1 MSTAHPLHCPNVTAA
16 LAAFRAGRPVLL
28 LDDDDREDEADIIAA
43 AENISL
49 QTMAMMIRDCS
60 GIVCLCLDEAT
71 VDALALAPMVQHNQ
85 ARHGT
90 GFTVTIEA
98 AEGITTGVSA
108 QDRITTIQAALASSA
123 SERRIVSPG
132 HVFPLRARDGGVL
145 TRRGHTEGSVDL
157 ARLAGLRPAA
167 VLCELMNPDGSMA
180 RGEQVAAYARQH
192 DLPVLTI
199 EELARYRLALRAR
212 QAEAVV

>member
-1 MSTAHPLHCPNVTAA
+1 MSPLHRQQFPNVAA
-16 LAAFRAGRPVLL
+16 AIAAFQAGKPVLL

-43 AENISL
+43 AENLSL

-71 VDALALAPMVQHNQ
+71 VDALQLAPMVQNNQ

-108 QDRITTIQAALASSA
+108 QDRLTTVEAALRSTA
-123 SERRIVSPG
+123 SERHIVSPG
-132 HVFPLRARDGGVL
+132 HVFPLRARNGGVL
-145 TRRGHTEGSVDL
+145 TRRGHTEGTVDI
-157 ARLAGLRPAA
+157 ARLAGLRPAG

-180 RGEQVAAYARQH
+180 RGEQVTVYARQYS
-192 DLPVLTI
+192 LPMLAI
-199 EELARYRLALRAR
+199 DELARYR
-212 QAEAVV
+212 EAVRVEAPVAV

>member
-1 MSTAHPLHCPNVTAA
+1 MSPMHHKQFPNVAA
-16 LAAFRAGRPVLL
+16 AIAAFQAGKPVLL

-71 VDALALAPMVQHNQ
+71 VDDLQLAPMVQNNQ

-108 QDRITTIQAALASSA
+108 QDRITTIAAALRSTG
-123 SERRIVSPG
+123 EQRQIVSPG
-132 HVFPLRARDGGVL
+132 HVFPLRARNGGVL
-145 TRRGHTEGSVDL
+145 TRRGHTEGTVDL
-157 ARLAGLRPAA
+157 ARLAGLRPAG
-167 VLCELMNPDGSMA
+167 VLCELMNPDGTMA
-180 RGEQVAAYARQH
+180 RGDEVALYARENH
-192 DLPVLTI
+192 MPMLTI
-199 EELARYRLALRAR
+199 DELARYREALAVL
-212 QAEAVV
+212 QAVPA

>member
-1 MSTAHPLHCPNVTAA
+1 MSPSHYQRFPRIAA
-16 LAAFRAGRPVLL
+16 AIAAFQAGKPVLL

-43 AENISL
+43 AENLSL

-71 VDALALAPMVQHNQ
+71 VDALQLAPMVKDNQ

-98 AEGITTGVSA
+98 AEGVSTGVSA
-108 QDRITTIQAALASSA
+108 QDRITTIEAALRSTA
-123 SERRIVSPG
+123 EQRHIVSPG

-180 RGEQVAAYARQH
+180 RGEQVAVYAREYN
-192 DLPVLTI
+192 LPMLTI
-199 EELARYRLALRAR
+199 DELARYRTAVLEERAMP
-212 QAEAVV
+212 A

>member
-1 MSTAHPLHCPNVTAA
+1 MSPMHHPQFSNVAA
-16 LAAFRAGRPVLL
+16 AIAAFQAGRPVLL
-28 LDDDDREDEADIIAA
+28 LDDNDREDEADIIAA

-71 VDALALAPMVQHNQ
+71 VDALQLAPMVQNNQ

-108 QDRITTIQAALASSA
+108 HDRITTIAAALSSTA
-123 SERRIVSPG
+123 EQRNIVSPG
-132 HVFPLRARDGGVL
+132 HVFPLRARNGGVL
-145 TRRGHTEGSVDL
+145 TRRGHTEGTVDL
-157 ARLAGLRPAA
+157 ARLAGLRPAG

-180 RGEQVAAYARQH
+180 RGEQVALYARENNM
-192 DLPVLTI
+192 PMLTI
-199 EELARYRLALRAR
+199 EELAQYRRAMVA
-212 QAEAVV
+212 QEAQPA

>member
-1 MSTAHPLHCPNVTAA
+1 MSPKHQQQFPNVAAA

-28 LDDDDREDEADIIAA
+28 LDDNDREDEADIIAA

-71 VDALALAPMVQHNQ
+71 VDALELAPMVKNNQ

-108 QDRITTIQAALASSA
+108 HDRITTIQAALSSSA
-123 SERRIVSPG
+123 EQRHIVSPG
-132 HVFPLRARDGGVL
+132 HVFPLRARNGGVL
-145 TRRGHTEGSVDL
+145 TRRGHTEGTVDL
-157 ARLAGLRPAA
+157 ARLAGLRPAG

-180 RGEQVAAYARQH
+180 RGEQVALYARENSM
-192 DLPVLTI
+192 PMLTI
-199 EELARYRLALRAR
+199 EELAQYRVALT
-212 QAEAVV
+212 QMEAVAV

>member
-1 MSTAHPLHCPNVTAA
+1 MFTQHHTQFPTVSAA
-16 LAAFRAGRPVLL
+16 IAAFQAGRPVLL

-43 AENISL
+43 AENITL

-71 VDALALAPMVQHNQ
+71 VDELQLAPMVQNNQ

-108 QDRITTIQAALASSA
+108 QDRITTIDAALRSSA
-123 SERRIVSPG
+123 EQRHIVSPG
-132 HVFPLRARDGGVL
+132 HVFPLRARNGGVL

-180 RGEQVAAYARQH
+180 RGEQVNAFALAH
-192 DLPVLTI
+192 GLPTLTI
-199 EELARYRLALRAR
+199 AEIVQR
-212 QAEAVV
+212 QGG

>member
-1 MSTAHPLHCPNVTAA
+1 MSTLHHSKFPNVTAA
-16 LAAFRAGRPVLL
+16 IAAFQTGRPVLL
-28 LDDDDREDEADIIAA
+28 LDDDDREDEADIVAA
-43 AENISL
+43 AENLSL

-71 VDALALAPMVQHNQ
+71 VDALQLAPMVQNNQ

-98 AEGITTGVSA
+98 AEGVSTGVSA
-108 QDRITTIQAALASSA
+108 QDRITTIEAALRSTA
-123 SERRIVSPG
+123 EQRHIVSPG

-157 ARLAGLRPAA
+157 ARGGGGGGPPAKAWTPITGSAALQPATSRSGARRPAA
-167 VLCELMNPDGSMA
+167 LQPPRYPA
-180 RGEQVAAYARQH
+180 R
-192 DLPVLTI
+192 
-199 EELARYRLALRAR
+199 
-212 QAEAVV
+212 

>member
-1 MSTAHPLHCPNVTAA
+1 MFTQHPAQFPNVSAA
-16 LAAFRAGRPVLL
+16 IAAFQAGRPVLL

-71 VDALALAPMVQHNQ
+71 VNELQLAPMVQNNQ

-108 QDRITTIQAALASSA
+108 QDRITTIGAALRSSA
-123 SERRIVSPG
+123 EQRHIVSPG
-132 HVFPLRARDGGVL
+132 HVFPLRARNGGVL
-145 TRRGHTEGSVDL
+145 TRRGHTEGSVRPG
-157 ARLAGLRPAA
+157 APGRPA
-167 VLCELMNPDGSMA
+167 PGSGLVRA
-180 RGEQVAAYARQH
+180 DEPRWQH
-192 DLPVLTI
+192 GPW
-199 EELARYRLALRAR
+199 
-212 QAEAVV
+212 